1 MWKENAL
8 QKTTVKIASNK
19 CEAHTKMKYCEM
31 CARPSCAHTHQT
43 QCKLRNRQQILIC
56 TVRTQRNI
64 ILQRSTPPL
73 CALVTYDINSLLKK
87 CLLHLPSLL
96 KEFSNLLA
104 LKNLLIHRH
113 HRPFQTTLGHLSRC
127 HDNATT
133 DHMPRGRRAQRRRR
147 LRRQPLDL

>member
-64 ILQRSTPPL
+64 ILQRFNPPL

-96 KEFSNLLA
+96 KEFSNMLA
-104 LKNLLIHRH
+104 LKK
-113 HRPFQTTLGHLSRC
+113 PFDPSPPSTFSTDTGTPFPLPRQC
-127 HDNATT
+127 HDRSCAEREEGAEEETAATAA
-133 DHMPRGRRAQRRRR
+133 P
-147 LRRQPLDL
+147 